1 MHGNIKDLF
10 IYLFYTY
17 TLKSRIKDLEEKNM
31 LTWYIFEKGIKF
43 SWKYCSVW
51 MGTLALDIL

>member
-1 MHGNIKDLF
+1 MIRYYILVVIRIETYMHGNIKDLF

-43 SWKYCSVW
+43 S
-51 MGTLALDIL
+51 